1 MPKKWLE
8 IVGNRFCSF
17 ALSLKSWRRY
27 QSFSASSLTSLSG
40 AASIF
45 SYPLTFFCLDL
56 GNRLYLLLHRGEQT
70 EQREVRPRRRR
81 SGGLFARRF
90 TLFLIY
96 L

>member
-1 MPKKWLE
+1 MQELE
-8 IVGNRFCSF
+8 RI
-17 ALSLKSWRRY
+17 LKDHAARY
-27 QSFSASSLTSLSG
+27 PQMEAV
-40 AASIF
+40 
-45 SYPLTFFCLDL
+45 D
-56 GNRLYLLLHRGEQT
+56 YLKLVYQNEFGGGHLVPEGEQT